1 MDISFELYKVFY
13 YVAKTLSFSEAAQQ
27 LFISQ
32 SAVSQ
37 SIKLLESKINCRLFT
52 RNTKQVRLSQE
63 GEILFKHVE
72 QAFNFIKTGERSL
85 SEVSSIKRGEVRLGA
100 SDTICKYYLLPF
112 FKQFNRAYPDIKI
125 KVTNRTSPMCIELL
139 QSGSVDIAVVNIPGS
154 NPGKNLKV
162 KKVRTLQD
170 VFIAGKNYV
179 HLKDRPLDLSELQQ
193 YPLLMLEK
201 NSTSRVFFESL
212 MEKNR
217 LEVTPEVE
225 LGSVD
230 LLIELTKIG
239 LGISFICREYIGGE
253 LLKDDLFTLQI
264 KQKIPKR
271 DLGILTNSEIP
282 LPPAAEKFVEMLGST

>member
-1 MDISFELYKVFY
+1 MMDISFELYKVFY
-13 YVAKTLSFSEAAQQ
+13 YVAKTLSFSEAAKQ

-85 SEVSSIKRGEVRLGA
+85 SEVSSFKRGEVRLGA
-100 SDTICKYYLLPF
+100 SDTICKYYLLPY

-125 KVTNRTSPMCIELL
+125 KVINRTSPMCIDLL
-139 QSGSVDIAVVNIPGS
+139 QNGSVDVAVVNLPGS
-154 NPGKNLKV
+154 CPENNLNV
-162 KKVRTLQD
+162 KKVRSVQD
-170 VFIAGKNYV
+170 VFIAGKNYAP
-179 HLKDRPLDLSELQQ
+179 LKNRTLDLSEFQQ
-193 YPLLMLEK
+193 YPMLMLEK
-201 NSTSRVFFESL
+201 NSTSRVFFENL
-212 MEKNR
+212 MAKNG
-217 LEVTPEVE
+217 LEITPEVE

-239 LGISFICREYIGGE
+239 LGISFLCREYVEAE
-253 LLKDDLFTLQI
+253 LEKDDLFTLKI

-271 DLGILTNSEIP
+271 DLGILTNNEIP
-282 LPPAAEKFVEMLGST
+282 LPPAAEKFVEMLS

>member
-13 YVAKTLSFSEAAQQ
+13 YVARTLSFSEAAQQ

-85 SEVSSIKRGEVRLGA
+85 SEVSSFKRGEVRLGA

-112 FKQFNRAYPDIKI
+112 FKQFNHTYPDIKI
-125 KVTNRTSPMCIELL
+125 KVINRTSPMCIELL
-139 QSGSVDIAVVNIPGS
+139 QNGSVDVAVVNIP
-154 NPGKNLKV
+154 NPNPEKNLKV
-162 KKVRTLQD
+162 KKVRTVQD
-170 VFIAGKNYV
+170 VFIAGRNYA
-179 HLKDRPLDLSELQQ
+179 HLRDKTLDLSELKQ

-212 MEKNR
+212 MGKNG
-217 LEVTPEVE
+217 LEITPEVE

-239 LGISFICREYIGGE
+239 LGISFICREYIGEE
-253 LLKDDLFTLQI
+253 LLQDELFSLKI

-282 LPPAAEKFVEMLGST
+282 LPPAAEKFVEMLG